1 MAAPSEIVRSPGIGL
16 DVDEPRDILLLLDGL
31 REQTRRSETAALL
44 IDTPLGRRLALALAP
59 ATVIDI
65 ENRKIS
71 H

>member
-1 MAAPSEIVRSPGIGL
+1 M
-16 DVDEPRDILLLLDGL
+16 DEPQDILLLLDGL
-31 REQTRRSETAALL
+31 REQTRKSETAALL
-44 IDTPLGRRLALALAP
+44 FDTPLGRRLALALDP